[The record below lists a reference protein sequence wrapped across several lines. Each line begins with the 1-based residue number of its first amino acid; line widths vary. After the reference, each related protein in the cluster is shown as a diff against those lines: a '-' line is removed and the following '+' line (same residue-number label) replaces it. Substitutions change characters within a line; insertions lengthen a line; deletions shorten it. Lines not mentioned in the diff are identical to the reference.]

1 MEIKSENKAN
11 KHPHRAYTTEE
22 WVTMAKNKYP
32 EFSYEKSVYVNKE
45 IKIIVT
51 CPKHGD
57 FDINPKDFMYGKLYC
72 PKCTKERLHN
82 EFVNRVIER
91 AQKVHR
97 DDDYIYHPELIYSS
111 YEKIGIECK
120 KHGIFW
126 QSIANHIN
134 SKCKCPKCM
143 EEIAGLSNRL
153 SFESV
158 IERANKVHK
167 NKYTYHKDTYI
178 NTMSKTLITCPI
190 HGDFQQTMHSHLS
203 GQGCPKCSIEK
214 LRYTTRLSQYDF
226 IEKIKYVHRNKNYD
240 FSKVVY
246 DGCENKVIVGCPKHG
261 EFKIKALSLQQGQ
274 GCPICRMPKLEIAVR
289 NILIE
294 NNIKYVMQKRFK
306 KWLGGQSLDFY
317 LSDYNIGIE
326 CQGIQHFKNDKMYN
340 KLEEVQNR
348 DERKKKLCRENNVH
362 LIYYLPAV
370 FAEYMS
376 DEDIYF
382 TDVNELVDYIKNYK
396 LNG

>member
-1 MEIKSENKAN
+1 MEVKSENKVN

-22 WVTMAKNKYP
+22 WVAMAKNKYP

-45 IKIIVT
+45 TKVIIT

-57 FDINPKDFMYGKLYC
+57 YEINPKDFMYGKQYC

-91 AQKVHR
+91 AQKVHK

-126 QSIANHIN
+126 QSIGNHVN

-143 EEIAGLSNRL
+143 EEFAGLSNRL
-153 SFESV
+153 TFESV
-158 IERANKVHK
+158 VERANKVHN

-226 IEKIKYVHRNKNYD
+226 IGKIKYVHRNKNYD

-246 DGCENKVIVGCPKHG
+246 DGCENKVVVGCPKHG

-274 GCPICRMPKLEIAVR
+274 GCPICRMPKLEITVR

-317 LSDYNIGIE
+317 LPDYNIGIE

-348 DERKKKLCRENNVH
+348 DERKKKLCRDNNVH
-362 LIYYLPAV
+362 LIYYLPVV

-396 LNG
+396 LNE

>member
-1 MEIKSENKAN
+1 MEVKSENKAN

-22 WVTMAKNKYP
+22 WVAMAKNKYP

-45 IKIIVT
+45 TKVIVT

-153 SFESV
+153 TFESV
-158 IERANKVHK
+158 VERANKVHN
-167 NKYTYHKDTYI
+167 NKYTYHKDIYI

-317 LSDYNIGIE
+317 LPDYNIGIE

-348 DERKKKLCRENNVH
+348 DERKKKLCRNNNVH
-362 LIYYLPAV
+362 LIYYLPPV
-370 FAEYMS
+370 FTEYMS
-376 DEDIYF
+376 DDDIYF
-382 TDVNELVDYIKNYK
+382 TDVNELVDYIKKYK
-396 LNG
+396 LNE